1 MRIITGNRGSGLST
15 SLVLESAQ
23 FNIPILTTSTGSC
36 EHLKDL
42 AEQMGLSI
50 PEPINLNQISL
61 NLKYY
66 LETNDRLLI
75 DNASFVLKEL
85 LKEKGFNGHIVAAG
99 LTFDRIEV

>member
-23 FNIPILTTSTGSC
+23 FNTPILTTSTGSC

-42 AEQMGLSI
+42 AQQMGLSI
-50 PEPINLNQISL
+50 PEPINLNQIGL

-75 DNASFVLKEL
+75 DNADFVLRTL
-85 LKEKGFNGHIVAAG
+85 LKEKGFDGHIVAAG
-99 LTFDRIEV
+99 LNFNGIGF